1 MHNLHWGSRYEF
13 RYLAKSFAH
22 SLFSQ
27 LAFSDELMISS
38 KELRNLCRDRVREA
52 EALTKAKLYD
62 GAYYLCGYAVE
73 IGLKKRISRTLRWK
87 DGYPK
92 TEGEFRNLTS
102 FKTHDLDVLL
112 HLSGIEDKIKKKC
125 FSEWSIVTAWKPEIR
140 YASRTKTA
148 EMAKGMLAAV
158 KRLLKQI

>member
-1 MHNLHWGSRYEF
+1 MSP
-13 RYLAKSFAH
+13 
-22 SLFSQ
+22 
-27 LAFSDELMISS
+27 FSDTLMISV
-38 KELRNLCRDRVREA
+38 KELQNLCRDRIREA

-62 GAYYLCGYAVE
+62 GAYYLCGYAIEV
-73 IGLKKRISRTLRWK
+73 GLKKRISRTLRWK

-92 TEGEFRNLTS
+92 TDGEFKNLTS

-112 HLSGIEDKIKKKC
+112 HLSGIEDKIKRKC

-140 YASRTKTA
+140 YVSRTKTA

-158 KRLLKQI
+158 QKLLKHI